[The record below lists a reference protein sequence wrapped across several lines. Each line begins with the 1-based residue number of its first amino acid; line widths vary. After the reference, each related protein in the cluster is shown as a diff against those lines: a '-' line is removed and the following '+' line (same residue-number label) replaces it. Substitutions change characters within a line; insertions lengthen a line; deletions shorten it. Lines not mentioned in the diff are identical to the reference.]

1 MNDLSPQQ
9 RELQGEARRFATERV
24 LPLAN
29 ELDRR
34 QEEIPWELLDE
45 IADRGWFGITIPE
58 EHGGLGLGML
68 EYCLVVEELA
78 RAWMSV
84 ASVVGRGNAHLDD
97 VLHSDAERAEYLPR
111 IAAGRFIGAFALSE
125 EEAGSDVSNLR
136 CAATE
141 LPDGGWRIDGTK
153 KWCGHARR
161 ADYILLYARTDD
173 PPEDSP
179 HLGISAFLITKERD
193 AFPEGLTGEP
203 VDRIGYYGLT
213 TWALEF
219 DGLELPGDALMGERG
234 EAFYGIMQGLDRKRV
249 YTAARAIGLARGG
262 LEDAVAYVQDRR
274 QFDQRLAD
282 FQALRFRL
290 ADMSTEIE
298 AARSLTHRVARA
310 VDRGDEGPE
319 VSQAASQAKLFASE
333 MAERVTSEALQ
344 MHGGNGYL
352 YDFPVQRYWRDARLT
367 RIFEGTSEIQRRIIS
382 DRLLD
387 D

>member
-1 MNDLSPQQ
+1 MNDLTEQQ
-9 RELQGEARRFATERV
+9 QALREEARSFAVERV
-24 LPLAN
+24 LPVAN

-34 QEEIPWELLDE
+34 QEEIPWDLLDD
-45 IADRGWFGITIPE
+45 IAERGWFGITIPE

-84 ASVVGRGNAHLDD
+84 ASVIGRGNAHLDD
-97 VLHSDAERAEYLPR
+97 VLSTDEERARYLPR
-111 IAAGRFIGAFALSE
+111 VASGDFVGAFALSE

-141 LPDGGWRIDGTK
+141 QGDGSWRIEGTK

-161 ADYILLYARTDD
+161 ADYILLYARTDE
-173 PPEDSP
+173 PPQDKP
-179 HLGISAFLITKERD
+179 HRGISAFLVEKERD
-193 AFPEGLTGEP
+193 TFPDGLTGER
-203 VDRIGYYGLT
+203 VDRIGYYGLS
-213 TWALEF
+213 TWALQF
-219 DGLELPGDALMGERG
+219 DGLQLPADALMGERG

-262 LEDAVAYVQDRR
+262 VEDATAYLQERQ
-274 QFDQRLAD
+274 QFDQPLAD

-290 ADMSTEIE
+290 ADMATEVE
-298 AARSLTHRVARA
+298 AARSLMWRVARA
-310 VDRGDEGPE
+310 IDGGADGPVVSRG
-319 VSQAASQAKLFASE
+319 ASQAKLFASE

-382 DRLLD
+382 DSLLD
-387 D
+387 R